1 MANTTPNDLNL
12 TWDNLLLGQGI
23 KLLFFL
29 LLVLYCLIFNVIT
42 YENITGTL
50 RPDLIES
57 AFHMA
62 SSRTVA
68 IKTRHNDSEMVPQ
81 LRIHGRVVEPIKG
94 ICIKVF
100 PAL

>member
-12 TWDNLLLGQGI
+12 TWDNLLLGQ
-23 KLLFFL
+23 
-29 LLVLYCLIFNVIT
+29 
-42 YENITGTL
+42 GTL

-68 IKTRHNDSEMVPQ
+68 IKTRHNDSEMVRQ
-81 LRIHGRVVEPIKG
+81 FRIHGRVVEPIKDFLKDEVRALG
-94 ICIKVF
+94 RELGLPAQLLERYPF
-100 PAL
+100 PGPGLSI